1 LAFRAFCEQIG
12 RQGSSA
18 MRSLCALLT
27 ALLYIAVIGCTTV
40 SPRSKSMF
48 GGLSPFRG
56 PTGSDVV
63 QLEWGLIERPV
74 GDHYLNEDLWALAN
88 EQVIPLER
96 KDELET
102 NGLRIASIG
111 GLLPAEFLEL
121 VRSERNNPS
130 PQRKQVRSGHPTV
143 LALGPIREKCSLA
156 WQPGVYILEG
166 FWPGFLCNAQ
176 LGIAV
181 TPSLADDNKV
191 HLSFTPQIEHG
202 ELKMSIRPT
211 ADGSGWTNTPQRITD
226 KYGALS
232 WDVTLAAN
240 DYLVVGCWFKSANC
254 FGKEAFVRVDEP
266 RPVQRLLVIRAAR
279 QVMEI
284 AGSESNEE
292 NVPPRTV
299 AAIARVSPR

>member
-1 LAFRAFCEQIG
+1 
-12 RQGSSA
+12 
-18 MRSLCALLT
+18 
-27 ALLYIAVIGCTTV
+27 
-40 SPRSKSMF
+40 MF

-56 PTGSDVV
+56 PTGADVV

-74 GDHYLNEDLWALAN
+74 GDRYLNEDVWTLAN
-88 EQVIPLER
+88 EQVIPLDR

-121 VRSERNNPS
+121 VRSERSNPA
-130 PQRKQVRSGHPTV
+130 PQRKQVRSGHPTL

-156 WQPGVYILEG
+156 TPPGIYIMGG
-166 FWPGFLCNAQ
+166 FWPGLLYDAQ

-191 HLSFTPQIEHG
+191 RLSFTPQIEHG
-202 ELKMSIRPT
+202 ELKMSIRPA

-232 WDVTLAAN
+232 WDVTLAPN
-240 DYLVVGCWFKSANC
+240 DYLLVGCWFKSANC

-284 AGSESNEE
+284 AGSETFEE
-292 NVPPRTV
+292 NVPLRTV
-299 AAIARVSPR
+299 AAVAQATRR